1 MKKKLAVFIAV
12 TAVLTASMC
21 AVGTGIIYKAQQE
34 EMRRIENVAGAVIS
48 AYPEAEEL
56 LVSAAVEETMEHEK
70 SGAEIMSHYG
80 YDGDMELGE
89 RYGRLM
95 IEYFILCIAIMVL
108 STGSG
113 IAVFLYI
120 MKKHRLQEEKI
131 LSMLDQ
137 CLSGSYGFAYD
148 EEKLAGLENP
158 LFADSIVKLAQ
169 SLKLKND
176 RLDEERD
183 STKTLVTDIS
193 HQLKTPIAALRVCLD
208 MYEEAESPEEKKE
221 FFDRTMIQME
231 KLESLTADLVNISRL
246 ENSMITL
253 DCRPVM
259 MSEILVYAVN
269 SVYHKA
275 RAKDIAVETEDFD
288 DIGMELDIKW
298 TGEALFNIL
307 DNAVKYSPAGSKVRI
322 TVSRLFSFI
331 RVEIADEG
339 IGIPPQERNKI
350 FRRFYRGSDD
360 DVRSQE
366 GAGVGLYLC
375 RSIIELQGGTVSVKQ
390 ARTGGSIF
398 VVQLPLP

>member
-1 MKKKLAVFIAV
+1 M
-12 TAVLTASMC
+12 
-21 AVGTGIIYKAQQE
+21 
-34 EMRRIENVAGAVIS
+34 
-48 AYPEAEEL
+48 
-56 LVSAAVEETMEHEK
+56 
-70 SGAEIMSHYG
+70 
-80 YDGDMELGE
+80 
-89 RYGRLM
+89 
-95 IEYFILCIAIMVL
+95 
-108 STGSG
+108 
-113 IAVFLYI
+113 
-120 MKKHRLQEEKI
+120 
-131 LSMLDQ
+131 
-137 CLSGSYGFAYD
+137 
-148 EEKLAGLENP
+148 
-158 LFADSIVKLAQ
+158 
-169 SLKLKND
+169 
-176 RLDEERD
+176 
-183 STKTLVTDIS
+183 
-193 HQLKTPIAALRVCLD
+193 
-208 MYEEAESPEEKKE
+208 
-221 FFDRTMIQME
+221 
-231 KLESLTADLVNISRL
+231 NISRL

-322 TVSRLFSFI
+322 TVSRLFSFV